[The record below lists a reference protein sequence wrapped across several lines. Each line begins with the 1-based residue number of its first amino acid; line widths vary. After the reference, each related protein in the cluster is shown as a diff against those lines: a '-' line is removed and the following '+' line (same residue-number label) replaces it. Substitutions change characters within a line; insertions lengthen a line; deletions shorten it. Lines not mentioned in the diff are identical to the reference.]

1 MTAGWGAMAGSAAA
15 GTLSRMIAGGRL
27 PHALLLA
34 GPPQVGKA
42 QLAASLAQALNCAAR
57 PPGQGDP
64 CGDCAPC
71 RRIAGGRHAD
81 VETVAPGGICRVTD
95 HSHENSATVGIC
107 QIRRL
112 EVNAALNPYEGRRRV
127 FVIDPADAMT
137 TDASD
142 AFLKTLEE
150 PPDAVTMVLVT
161 DSPARLS
168 ETVRSRC
175 RRIDVTPLARGLL
188 AARLAAEDG
197 VTAETADA
205 LSRMARGRASW
216 ATNALAEDD
225 PVAQR
230 RAEIEQLRVL
240 SAGGARERMEF
251 AEHLSSRRG
260 DLGPARTALEYCREW
275 WRDLLRVRLGVA
287 TGVTHEFLR
296 AELEADAPRY
306 RPGDIVAFLLEVRR
320 TEELLRIGVDV
331 RVALEALM
339 LAAPRPGPPAVRS
352 AA

>member
-42 QLAASLAQALNCAAR
+42 QLATSLAQALNCAAR
-57 PPGQGDP
+57 LPGQGDP

-81 VETVAPGGICRVTD
+81 VETVAPGGVLPRD
-95 HSHENSATVGIC
+95 GPLPREQRHGRHLPDP
-107 QIRRL
+107 RL
-112 EVNAALNPYEGRRRV
+112 EVNAALNPYEGGRRV

-175 RRIDVTPLARGLL
+175 RRIDVTPLSRGLL

-225 PVAQR
+225 RSRSGAPRSSSCARSAPGAPASAWSSPSTSRAAAATWGPRAR
-230 RAEIEQLRVL
+230 RWSI
-240 SAGGARERMEF
+240 AGSG
-251 AEHLSSRRG
+251 G
-260 DLGPARTALEYCREW
+260 
-275 WRDLLRVRLGVA
+275 RDLLRVRLGVA

-296 AELEADAPRY
+296 GGAGGGCAALPPR
-306 RPGDIVAFLLEVRR
+306 RHRR
-320 TEELLRIGVDV
+320 L
-331 RVALEALM
+331 
-339 LAAPRPGPPAVRS
+339 PAGS
-352 AA
+352 AAYGRTTAGSASTCASRWKH

>member
-15 GTLSRMIAGGRL
+15 RTLSRMIAGGRL

-42 QLAASLAQALNCAAR
+42 QLATSLAQALNCAAR

-81 VETVAPGGICRVTD
+81 VETVAPGGVCRVTD

-112 EVNAALNPYEGRRRV
+112 EVNAALNPYEGGRRV

-188 AARLAAEDG
+188 AARLAGEDG

-216 ATNALAEDD
+216 ATNALADDD

-240 SAGGARERMEF
+240 SAGAPASAWSSPSTSRAAAATWGRRARRWSTAGSGGATCC
-251 AEHLSSRRG
+251 ACAWASRRG
-260 DLGPARTALEYCREW
+260 SRTSSCGRSWRRMRRATAR
-275 WRDLLRVRLGVA
+275 A
-287 TGVTHEFLR
+287 TSSPSCWKCGAR
-296 AELEADAPRY
+296 KNCC
-306 RPGDIVAFLLEVRR
+306 G
-320 TEELLRIGVDV
+320 
-331 RVALEALM
+331 
-339 LAAPRPGPPAVRS
+339 S
-352 AA
+352 ASTSASRWKH

>member
-1 MTAGWGAMAGSAAA
+1 MS
-15 GTLSRMIAGGRL
+15 
-27 PHALLLA
+27 
-34 GPPQVGKA
+34 
-42 QLAASLAQALNCAAR
+42 
-57 PPGQGDP
+57 
-64 CGDCAPC
+64 
-71 RRIAGGRHAD
+71 
-81 VETVAPGGICRVTD
+81 D

-112 EVNAALNPYEGRRRV
+112 EVTAALNPYEGRRRV

-188 AARLAAEDG
+188 AARLAGEDG

-275 WRDLLRVRLGVA
+275 WRDLLRVRWASRRGSRTSSCGRSWRRMRRA
-287 TGVTHEFLR
+287 TAR
-296 AELEADAPRY
+296 ATSSPSCWKCGARKNCC
-306 RPGDIVAFLLEVRR
+306 G
-320 TEELLRIGVDV
+320 
-331 RVALEALM
+331 
-339 LAAPRPGPPAVRS
+339 S
-352 AA
+352 ASTSASRWKH